1 MHIFHP
7 MNSPTIRNPYL
18 LMGWTPMFTPVPY
31 RDPGRSAKLPN
42 ISKGHVF
49 QDLSLTVTQDPKM
62 IQLS

>member
-1 MHIFHP
+1 MK
-7 MNSPTIRNPYL
+7 SPTIRNPYL
-18 LMGWTPMFTPVPY
+18 LMGWTPMFTH

-49 QDLSLTVTQDPKM
+49 QDLSLMVTQDPKM